1 MSLVPPA
8 RLTSGHNTWLSTCTS
23 AVLPL
28 PTGPAT
34 PARKARILLAFIF
47 NSSSFSKQK
56 IPLSQWQHAG
66 RLACQQL
73 AVGANLVSFSVHFD
87 VRRGG
92 IVNHVSFPDLPA
104 IRDRNRPLAQA

>member
-1 MSLVPPA
+1 MSLVTTA
-8 RLTSGHNTWLSTCTS
+8 RFTSGHKTWLSTCTS

-47 NSSSFSKQK
+47 NSRSSSKQE
-56 IPLSQWQHAG
+56 IPLSKRQDTG
-66 RLACQQL
+66 RLASEQL
-73 AVGANLVSFSVHFD
+73 AVGADLVCFGVHFD
-87 VRRGG
+87 MRRGR

-104 IRDRNRPLAQA
+104 IRHRNRPLAEA

>member
-1 MSLVPPA
+1 MSLVTTA
-8 RLTSGHNTWLSTCTS
+8 RFTSGHKTWLSTCTS

-34 PARKARILLAFIF
+34 PARKARAFIF
-47 NSSSFSKQK
+47 NSFSKQE
-56 IPLSQWQHAG
+56 IPLRQRQHAG
-66 RLACQQL
+66 GLASEQL
-73 AVGANLVSFSVHFD
+73 AVGADLVGFGVHFD

-104 IRDRNRPLAQA
+104 IRHGH